1 MTRSGGPA
9 LLDGFDHVETAAEF
23 VERLRS
29 GRPLR
34 VKLGID
40 PTSPDLHLGF
50 MVVLHQ
56 LQKFAAAGHRVTL
69 IIGDFTARIGD
80 PSGRNV
86 TRPQLSREEIEAN
99 MRAYREQ
106 AGKVLDLERIE
117 VRYNSEWLDALSLA
131 DLVKL
136 LAKTTVAQM
145 LERNDFSERYGS
157 GAPIS
162 LHEFLYPVAQAYDS
176 VAIEADVELG
186 GTDQLF
192 NLLLGRHYQREF
204 GQPPQICATVPLL
217 VGLDGQKKMSKSFG
231 NYVGVAEAAPEQ
243 FGKLMKIPDEL
254 IPAYARLAAFRSRD
268 ECERLASELAVGRAN
283 PMEEKK
289 RLAQEIVARYHDA
302 GQATRAREYFERT
315 VQRREI
321 PTENIGDVEL
331 GDCKRVAEVL
341 VKAGFAESRRAAERL
356 IAGNAVK
363 VEGEPVRDANAMW
376 SASGPAVLSVGS
388 RRFVRVLPGTASS
401 R

>member
-1 MTRSGGPA
+1 VTRSEGNA
-9 LLDGFDHVETAAEF
+9 LLDGFDHVETAPEF
-23 VERLRS
+23 AERLRL

-56 LQKFAAAGHRVTL
+56 LQRFAEAGHRVTL

-86 TRPQLSREEIEAN
+86 TRPQLSRDEIEAN

-117 VRYNSEWLDALSLA
+117 VRYNSEWLDALTLA

-145 LERNDFSERYGS
+145 LERNDFHERYDS

-204 GQPPQICATVPLL
+204 GQLPQICATVPLL

-231 NYVGVAEAAPEQ
+231 NYVGVAEPASEQ

-254 IPAYARLAAFRSRD
+254 MPVYARLAAFRSRD
-268 ECERLASELAVGRAN
+268 ESERLASELAAGGAN

-289 RLAQEIVARYHDA
+289 RLAQDIVARYHDA
-302 GQATRAREYFERT
+302 QQAARAREYFERT

-321 PTENIGDVEL
+321 PSENIDDVEL
-331 GDCKRVAEVL
+331 GDCTRVTEVL

-356 IAGNAVK
+356 IDGNAVK
-363 VEGEPVRDANAMW
+363 IDGEPVRDANARW
-376 SASGPAVLSVGS
+376 NGSAPAVLSVGS
-388 RRFVRVLPGTASS
+388 RRFARILPHPSS
-401 R
+401 S

>member
-1 MTRSGGPA
+1 MNGSPDE
-9 LLDGFDHVETAAEF
+9 LLDGFDHVETVADFLA
-23 VERLRS
+23 RLRL

-56 LQKFAAAGHRVTL
+56 LQRFAQAGHRVTL

-86 TRPQLSREEIEAN
+86 TRPQLSQDEIEAN
-99 MRAYREQ
+99 MQTYREQ
-106 AGKVLDLERIE
+106 AGKVLDLQRIE
-117 VRYNSEWLDALSLA
+117 LRYNSEWLDRIGAG
-131 DLVKL
+131 DMVKL

-145 LERNDFSERYGS
+145 LERNDFHERYAA

-192 NLLLGRHYQREF
+192 NLFLGRHFQREF
-204 GQPPQICATVPLL
+204 GQQPQICATVPLL
-217 VGLDGQKKMSKSFG
+217 VGLDGEKKMSKSLG
-231 NYVGVAEAAPEQ
+231 NYVGVAEPPAEQ
-243 FGKLMKIPDEL
+243 FGKLMKIADEL
-254 IPAYARLAAFRSRD
+254 LPAYARYAAFRSAT
-268 ECERLASELAVGRAN
+268 ETERLTADLAAGRAD
-283 PMEEKK
+283 PMDEKK
-289 RLAQEIVARYHDA
+289 RLARDIVARYHGADA
-302 GQATRAREYFERT
+302 AAEARDFFERT
-315 VQRREI
+315 VQRKEI
-321 PTENIGDVEL
+321 PTENLPEIEAGECRKITEL
-331 GDCKRVAEVL
+331 L

-363 VEGEPVRDANAMW
+363 IDGVVVRDQKQLWGA
-376 SASGPAVLSVGS
+376 SAPAVLSVGS
-388 RRFVRVLPGTASS
+388 RRFVRVRP
-401 R
+401 